1 MLSTFSR
8 IALVAAVAA
17 LPLSSVAADVA
28 PAKAKST
35 GGYGT
40 YRDEGITEFDNPR
53 DTGPIEDLRELT
65 DHLIRTAVKMSKYRK
80 PSALPMVSRVPR
92 PVLEAL
98 ACPEGTRCGVSA
110 MYEPTRG
117 ILIAE
122 DLRPETNLFHRSIL
136 LHEMIHYLQDVG
148 HELAT
153 MAACERWYQRELEAY
168 ALQKQYLQN
177 IHSPDRVAYSGARP
191 VCDDLPPA
199 ASLTHS
205 AKPVKAPGLT
215 D

>member
-1 MLSTFSR
+1 MLR
-8 IALVAAVAA
+8 RCICVVVAAGALHGVVAE
-17 LPLSSVAADVA
+17 AARTS
-28 PAKAKST
+28 PPST

-40 YRDEGITEFDNPR
+40 YRDEGSTEYDNPR

-65 DHLIRTAVKMSKYRK
+65 DHLLRTAVRMSKYRK
-80 PSALPMVSRVPR
+80 PAALPMVSRMPR
-92 PVLEAL
+92 PELEAL
-98 ACPEGTRCGVSA
+98 ACPEGSLCGVSA

-136 LHEMIHYLQDVG
+136 LHEIVHYLQEVG
-148 HELAT
+148 HELAA

-177 IHSPDRVAYSGARP
+177 VHSPDRVAYSGSRP
-191 VCDDLPPA
+191 VCDELPPA
-199 ASLTHS
+199 GSLTHT
-205 AKPVKAPGLT
+205 ARPVKAPGAA

>member
-1 MLSTFSR
+1 MLRRCISL
-8 IALVAAVAA
+8 ILVACAFYGVAA
-17 LPLSSVAADVA
+17 EAAGRAPL
-28 PAKAKST
+28 ST

-40 YRDEGITEFDNPR
+40 YRDEGSTEYDNPR
-53 DTGPIEDLRELT
+53 DTGPMEDLRELT
-65 DHLIRTAVKMSKYRK
+65 EHLVRTAVRMSKYRK
-80 PSALPMVSRVPR
+80 PAALPMVSRMPR
-92 PVLEAL
+92 PVLESL

-136 LHEMIHYLQDVG
+136 LHEIVHYLQEVG
-148 HELAT
+148 HELSA

-168 ALQKQYLQN
+168 ALQKQYLQSV
-177 IHSPDRVAYSGARP
+177 HSPDRVAYSGSRP

-199 ASLTHS
+199 GSLTHT
-205 AKPVKAPGLT
+205 ARPVKAPGAT

>member
-1 MLSTFSR
+1 MLR
-8 IALVAAVAA
+8 RCICIALAAGVFHGVAAEAA
-17 LPLSSVAADVA
+17 RNVP
-28 PAKAKST
+28 PST

-40 YRDEGITEFDNPR
+40 YRDEGATEYDNPR
-53 DTGPIEDLRELT
+53 DTGPIEDLSELT
-65 DHLIRTAVKMSKYRK
+65 DHLLRTAVRMSKYRK
-80 PSALPMVSRVPR
+80 PAALPMVSRMTR
-92 PVLEAL
+92 LELEAL

-117 ILIAE
+117 ILFAE

-136 LHEMIHYLQDVG
+136 LHEIVHYLQEMG
-148 HELAT
+148 HELSA

-177 IHSPDRVAYSGARP
+177 VHSPDRVAYSGSRP

-199 ASLTHS
+199 GSLTHT
-205 AKPVKAPGLT
+205 ARPVKAPGAT